1 MYWTEIEG
9 NWQQFKG
16 RARSKWS
23 KLTEEDVDQ
32 VRGKR
37 AQLVNKIVQRYS
49 VMDDDAE
56 RQIDTWLASVEAPRP
71 EQRVGEG
78 RSDASRSEQSRPN
91 PR

>member
-23 KLTEEDVDQ
+23 KLTEEDVDG

-37 AQLVNKIVQRYS
+37 AQLVSKIVQRYG

-56 RQIDTWLASVEAPRP
+56 RQIDTWLASVEGPRP
-71 EQRVGEG
+71 EQR
-78 RSDASRSEQSRPN
+78 ASESRPEQSRPN
-91 PR
+91 LR